1 MSIPKE
7 AMKQSLISILA
18 VAALLPSLAAARPVT
33 AVLVVQNH
41 AGDEFSKPLSN
52 IGSRLR
58 AKLAGE
64 RFAIIDPNDRVGT
77 AQNRG
82 PDGEPL
88 PPSSAVNLAL
98 AAEGELLITASIDE
112 ASVDTIGTP
121 GPRQRQFAQM
131 TMTISAVQLPLGQS
145 VVAETFTTKSDSVPA
160 DMLSA
165 RADALYNQTVQR
177 LVDGAVKKFLAACE
191 AADKW
196 ADVTV
201 PDFVTVG
208 FGCNLPGANVLLDG
222 LSRGTA
228 GTTGEGVLK
237 VRTWRGVHH
246 VRIESDFMRPFE
258 TEALLEDGTSFLTV
272 LKENEEGRRLRR
284 EDRHFDILMDR
295 IEKSGATDDTVRTLR
310 AEGYSKY
317 LSASHTRIE
326 GMPQVLSAHD
336 FNPDFG
342 LRDAADDDAG
352 TSTEAYIRELGT
364 SIGLPV
370 SAPET
375 TTEGRD
381 APTARPQGG
390 ANSPGEPQDI
400 DDDDDSDDEADVSV
414 SASASASAAVN
425 APRPYPDEQLV
436 VASAPAAATA
446 AAATPSTASASASA
460 SSGPTVADTLD
471 TLNSG
476 ASIAK
481 SILHIWNMVH

>member
-1 MSIPKE
+1 
-7 AMKQSLISILA
+7 MKRLLFALFASTL
-18 VAALLPSLAAARPVT
+18 LLPGLVAARPVR

-52 IGSRLR
+52 ISSRLR
-58 AKLAGE
+58 AKLAGK
-64 RFAIIDPNDRVGT
+64 RFAVIDPNDRAGT

-98 AAEGELLITASIDE
+98 ATEGELLLTASIDE

-131 TMTISAVQLPLGQS
+131 TLTLAAVQLPLGQS
-145 VVAETFTTKSDSVPA
+145 VVAETFTAKSDSVPT

-165 RADALYNQTVQR
+165 RADALYNQAVQR
-177 LVDGAVKKFLAACE
+177 LVDGAAKKFLDACE
-191 AADKW
+191 AADAW

-201 PDFVTVG
+201 PDYVTVG

-228 GTTGEGVLK
+228 GGPGASVLK
-237 VRTWRGVHH
+237 IRTWRGIHH

-258 TEALLEDGTSFLTV
+258 TEAFLEDGTSFLTV
-272 LKENEEGRRLRR
+272 LKENEEGRQRR
-284 EDRHFDILMDR
+284 KEDSHFDLLMDR
-295 IEKSGATDDTVRTLR
+295 IEKAGATDDTVRTLR

-317 LSASHTRIE
+317 LSSSYTRIE
-326 GMPQVLSAHD
+326 GMPQILNAHD

-342 LRDAADDDAG
+342 LGSVEDDDTG
-352 TSTEAYIRELGT
+352 ESTEAYVRELGA

-370 SAPET
+370 STPES
-375 TTEGRD
+375 TTEDTENPSGRD

-390 ANSPGEPQDI
+390 TRAPREPS
-400 DDDDDSDDEADVSV
+400 DDDDDDESSV
-414 SASASASAAVN
+414 SASASASASVSAV
-425 APRPYPDEQLV
+425 RPFPDEQMV
-436 VASAPAAATA
+436 VATAAPAAVA
-446 AAATPSTASASASA
+446 AVGGAASGRADSSASV

>member
-1 MSIPKE
+1 
-7 AMKQSLISILA
+7 MKRIMLPLLA
-18 VAALLPSLAAARPVT
+18 AATLLPGLAAARPVR

-52 IGSRLR
+52 VGSRLR

-64 RFAIIDPNDRVGT
+64 LFAVIEPNDRVGT

-82 PDGEPL
+82 PNGEPL

-98 AAEGELLITASIDE
+98 AAEGELLLTASIDE

-131 TMTISAVQLPLGQS
+131 TMTIAAVQLPLGQS
-145 VVAETFTTKSDSVPA
+145 VVAETFTAKSDSVPTE
-160 DMLSA
+160 MLST

-177 LVDGAVKKFLAACE
+177 LVDGAAKKFLAACE

-201 PDFVTVG
+201 PEYVTVG

-237 VRTWRGVHH
+237 VRTWRGIHNVA
-246 VRIESDFMRPFE
+246 VKCDYARPFE
-258 TEALLEDGTSFLTV
+258 TEAMLENGTSFLTV
-272 LKENEEGRRLRR
+272 LKENDEGRKVRK
-284 EDRHFDILMDR
+284 EDRHFDLLMDR
-295 IEKSGATDDTVRTLR
+295 IAKSGATDDDVRILK
-310 AEGYSKY
+310 AKGYGKY
-317 LSASHTRIE
+317 LAASYTRIH

-342 LRDAADDDAG
+342 LGAAAGDDAG
-352 TSTEAYIRELGT
+352 ASTEAYVRQLGT

-370 SAPET
+370 SKPTSTPER
-375 TTEGRD
+375 TEETKGGD
-381 APTARPQGG
+381 APTARPQ
-390 ANSPGEPQDI
+390 
-400 DDDDDSDDEADVSV
+400 DDDDSEKDADVSIT
-414 SASASASAAVN
+414 AAASAAVN

-436 VASAPAAATA
+436 VASAPVAATA
-446 AAATPSTASASASA
+446 ATASAAATSG
-460 SSGPTVADTLD
+460 SSVADTLD

-481 SILHIWNMVH
+481 SILHIWNMLH

>member
-1 MSIPKE
+1 
-7 AMKQSLISILA
+7 MKRLLFIIFALSSLF
-18 VAALLPSLAAARPVT
+18 PGFAAARPVR

-58 AKLAGE
+58 AKLAGP
-64 RFAIIDPNDRVGT
+64 RFAVIDPNDRVGT
-77 AQNRG
+77 AQNRA

-98 AAEGELLITASIDE
+98 ASEGELLLTASIDE

-131 TMTISAVQLPLGQS
+131 TLTLSAIQLPLGQS
-145 VVAETFTTKSDSVPA
+145 VIAETFTAKSDSVPTE
-160 DMLSA
+160 MLSV
-165 RADALYNQTVQR
+165 RADALYNQAIQR
-177 LVDGAVKKFLAACE
+177 LVDGTAKKFLAACE
-191 AADKW
+191 AADAW

-201 PDFVTVG
+201 PDYVTVG
-208 FGCNLPGANVLLDG
+208 FGCNMPGANVLLDG

-228 GTTGEGVLK
+228 GTPGGSVLQ
-237 VRTWRGVHH
+237 VRTWRGIHH
-246 VRIESDFMRPFE
+246 VRIESDYMRPFE

-272 LKENEEGRRLRR
+272 LREDEEGRRIRK
-284 EDRHFDILMDR
+284 EDHHFDILMSR
-295 IEKSGATDDTVRTLR
+295 IEKSGATDDDVRHLK

-317 LSASHTRIE
+317 LSASYTRLE

-336 FNPDFG
+336 FNPALG
-342 LRDAADDDAG
+342 IAEAANDDNGIA
-352 TSTEAYIRELGT
+352 TEAYIRELGT

-370 SAPET
+370 AEPKA
-375 TTEGRD
+375 TTEPTED
-381 APTARPQGG
+381 KEAPAERPGG
-390 ANSPGEPQDI
+390 ANSPSEPQDEEI
-400 DDDDDSDDEADVSV
+400 DGESAV
-414 SASASASAAVN
+414 SASASASVN
-425 APRPYPDEQLV
+425 AVRPFPDEQMLV
-436 VASAPAAATA
+436 AAAPEGAGGSPAVAASA
-446 AAATPSTASASASA
+446 A
-460 SSGPTVADTLD
+460 SSGPTVADALD

>member
-1 MSIPKE
+1 
-7 AMKQSLISILA
+7 MKRIVLSLLA
-18 VAALLPSLAAARPVT
+18 VATLSFAPVQSAARPVR

-52 IGSRLR
+52 VGSRLR
-58 AKLAGE
+58 AKLAGK
-64 RFAIIDPNDRVGT
+64 RFAVIEPNDRVGT
-77 AQNRG
+77 EQNRG

-98 AAEGELLITASIDE
+98 ASEGELLLTASVDE

-131 TMTISAVQLPLGQS
+131 TMTIAAVQLPLGES
-145 VVAETFTTKSDSVPA
+145 VVAETFTAKSDSVPTE
-160 DMLSA
+160 MLSV

-177 LVDGAVKKFLAACE
+177 LVDGAAAKFLAACE
-191 AADKW
+191 TADDW
-196 ADVTV
+196 ANVTV
-201 PDFVTVG
+201 PEYVVVG

-228 GTTGEGVLK
+228 GGPGAPVLK
-237 VRTWRGVHH
+237 VRTWRGIHH

-258 TEALLEDGTSFLTV
+258 TEALLEDGTSFLAV
-272 LKENEEGRRLRR
+272 LKENDEGRQRR
-284 EDRHFDILMDR
+284 KEDRHFDILMDR
-295 IEKSGATDDTVRTLR
+295 IEKAGATDDDVRILR

-317 LSASHTRIE
+317 LSSSYTRIE
-326 GMPQVLSAHD
+326 GMPQILNAHD

-342 LRDAADDDAG
+342 LGSAADDDTG
-352 TSTEAYIRELGT
+352 ESTDAYIRELGA

-370 SAPET
+370 ASPEET
-375 TTEGRD
+375 TEHTDNTEGRD
-381 APTARPQGG
+381 GSPSRPQDG
-390 ANSPGEPQDI
+390 AVSPSEPP
-400 DDDDDSDDEADVSV
+400 DDDEESAVSAAASS
-414 SASASASAAVN
+414 SASASVN
-425 APRPYPDEQLV
+425 APRPFPDEQMV
-436 VASAPAAATA
+436 VATAAPAAVA
-446 AAATPSTASASASA
+446 ASSASPSSSGASAAA

-481 SILHIWNMVH
+481 SILHIWNMAH